1 MGQNMQ
7 VVYIFLNGLTTEVVV
22 PAFDVVHGTVLKN
35 FNSKLYYR
43 NKLDQWFEEIQP
55 FAWRPTKL

>member
-35 FNSKLYYR
+35 FLLKIILSK
-43 NKLDQWFEEIQP
+43 
-55 FAWRPTKL
+55 